1 MERYKAKLEAGETEE
16 YVAPALEVS
25 KEEVREEYSAP
36 VFEVPS
42 YAAEEPKEE
51 SKEEPKEEPKDES

>member
-1 MERYKAKLEAGETEE
+1 MEAGETEE

-25 KEEVREEYSAP
+25 KEEVKEEYSAP

-42 YAAEEPKEE
+42 YADEEPKEE